1 MSLTVFRQIL
11 DRIPIT
17 VRILNLW
24 HRGEP
29 LAAPD
34 FPEMVAEASRRRIK
48 AHTHTNGILLTR
60 SDIAG
65 RLVDARLS
73 QISIAMDGGTE
84 ESYQAR
90 RPGGTLA
97 GVIQGIEALA
107 EAKRR
112 AKSPYPRIVVECLVG
127 NQPEEEFLSVRK
139 MAVEAGANAVKFKTL
154 RLENLDDLQ
163 TALTELPADRKLWR
177 YEIAGDRLRM
187 KRTRSTCR
195 RLGFSTLIA
204 WNGDIYPCCFY
215 LKFFAPFGNILESR
229 FKDLWFG
236 DSLAKFREVVRQ
248 DRDKIPMCRNCTE
261 GLPYLYVNPRK
272 SCRWDDGCKTDIIN
286 TETTENTRR
295 AERKFYWKLNKTKNL
310 TS

>member
-1 MSLTVFRQIL
+1 MLWIEPSAVCNLRCPGCPTAAGQQQGGVMTLPIFRQIL

-34 FPEMVAEASRRRIK
+34 FPEIAAETSRRHLK

-60 SDIAG
+60 GDIAA

-73 QISIAMDGGTE
+73 QVSIALDGGTE

-112 AKSPYPRIVVECLVG
+112 ANSLFPRIIVECLTG
-127 NQPEEEFLSVRK
+127 NQPVEEFLSVRK
-139 MAVEAGANAVKFKTL
+139 LALDAGANAVKFKTL
-154 RLENLDDLQ
+154 RVENLEDVQ
-163 TALTELPADRKLWR
+163 TALKELPANKKFWR
-177 YEIAGDRLRM
+177 YNVVGNYLQM

-229 FKDLWFG
+229 FKDLWRS
-236 DSLAKFREVVRQ
+236 DSLTKFREVVDK

-261 GLPYLYVNPRK
+261 GLPYLYVDPLK
-272 SCRWDDGCKTDIIN
+272 
-286 TETTENTRR
+286 
-295 AERKFYWKLNKTKNL
+295 
-310 TS
+310 